1 MIDKHAANLAVLAR
15 MHPDVV
21 TEHADLA
28 EPGTWERHFAGADA
42 VVMLQAQIGGTDPL
56 PFVRNNIT
64 ATDLILD
71 AIERHAVPYT
81 VHVSS
86 SVVCS
91 VADDDYTRTKRE
103 QEQRVAARGIP
114 AVILRPTLMFGWFDR
129 KHLGWLSRFMRRVP
143 VFPIPAMDATCASH
157 CMPAISP
164 PSSPAACARALLASA
179 TTSPAEKV
187 DYIDIIRQIKRSTR
201 ARTLLLHIPY
211 RLFHLLL
218 RTWALFDRD
227 PPFTAAQ
234 LQALV
239 AHDEFEVI
247 DWPSIF
253 NVRPTPFAQAI
264 DATFNDP
271 EYGDIARV
279 LIMSERIAV
288 LGAGPMGLAVAYQ
301 LARDGHQPVV
311 FEADDRVG
319 GMTASFDFGGMPI
332 ERYYHFHCTSDH
344 DFLTVLDELGL
355 GERMRWTETRMGYWF
370 GKRLQPWGNPIA
382 LLRFRGLGMMAKIR
396 YGLHAFLCTRRND
409 WRPLDHVEASSGSA
423 AGLAPKPTKRCG
435 AGCSTTSST
444 TMPATCPRPGSG
456 AGSGASG
463 APVTA

>member
-1 MIDKHAANLAVLAR
+1 MSTATDSVLEQKIIIPGGAGLVGQNLVAILKRQGYRRLVVIDKHAANLEVLAS

-28 EPGTWERHFAGADA
+28 EPGAWERHFAEANA

-81 VHVSS
+81 VHISS

-103 QEQRVAARGIP
+103 QEQLVAARGIP

-129 KHLGWLSRFMRRVP
+129 KHLGWLSRFMRKVP
-143 VFPIPAMDATCASH
+143 VFPIPGDGRYMRQPLYAGDFATIIAS
-157 CMPAISP
+157 CLRSRIAGQRYNITG
-164 PSSPAACARALLASA
+164 L
-179 TTSPAEKV
+179 EKV
-187 DYIDIIRQIKRSTR
+187 DYVDIIRQIKRSTR
-201 ARTLLLHIPY
+201 ARTVLLHIPY

-253 NVRPTPFAQAI
+253 DVRPTPFAQAI

-271 EYGDIARV
+271 EYGDIA
-279 LIMSERIAV
+279 LE
-288 LGAGPMGLAVAYQ
+288 
-301 LARDGHQPVV
+301 
-311 FEADDRVG
+311 F
-319 GMTASFDFGGMPI
+319 
-332 ERYYHFHCTSDH
+332 
-344 DFLTVLDELGL
+344 
-355 GERMRWTETRMGYWF
+355 
-370 GKRLQPWGNPIA
+370 
-382 LLRFRGLGMMAKIR
+382 
-396 YGLHAFLCTRRND
+396 
-409 WRPLDHVEASSGSA
+409 
-423 AGLAPKPTKRCG
+423 
-435 AGCSTTSST
+435 
-444 TMPATCPRPGSG
+444 
-456 AGSGASG
+456 
-463 APVTA
+463 